1 MSLMNSFK
9 AGVLLSSIGLLSAC
23 SDNNAQAQ
31 QQQPQ
36 APTVSVAPVIYERL
50 TEWDEFTGRLES
62 PESVEL
68 RPRVSGYIE
77 SVAFEEGSIVEAGKP
92 LFFIDSR
99 PFEAEIKRLD
109 ADLTG
114 AKSQLKL
121 AKISYERADTLT
133 SRNTLSKEIFDNR
146 FAELEQAKA
155 RVQSVVAALDLAKL
169 NLSYTRVEA
178 PITGRVSRAKIT
190 SGNYVSAGQSV
201 LTSIVSIDRVY
212 AYFDADEQTY
222 LKYVQLAKEGA
233 RPSSRDVKNP
243 VYMALANESNY
254 PHEGYIDFVD
264 NQVNPSTGTIRGRAV
279 FQNNEGA
286 FIPGLFA
293 RIKLVGSATYE
304 GILIDDKA
312 IGTDLNSK
320 FVLVL
325 DENNTVQYRPITLG
339 EKLNGMRI
347 VKSGLN
353 AEDKI
358 VVKGLQRVRPGTPVS
373 PEFVPMV
380 EQKTLDELHALQE
393 RIDDSLSRVRFEQHA
408 YNASDSV
415 NTW

>member
-1 MSLMNSFK
+1 M
-9 AGVLLSSIGLLSAC
+9 
-23 SDNNAQAQ
+23 
-31 QQQPQ
+31 
-36 APTVSVAPVIYERL
+36 
-50 TEWDEFTGRLES
+50 
-62 PESVEL
+62 
-68 RPRVSGYIE
+68 
-77 SVAFEEGSIVEAGKP
+77 
-92 LFFIDSR
+92 
-99 PFEAEIKRLD
+99 
-109 ADLTG
+109 
-114 AKSQLKL
+114 
-121 AKISYERADTLT
+121 
-133 SRNTLSKEIFDNR
+133 
-146 FAELEQAKA
+146 
-155 RVQSVVAALDLAKL
+155 
-169 NLSYTRVEA
+169 
-178 PITGRVSRAKIT
+178 
-190 SGNYVSAGQSV
+190 SAGQSV

-393 RIDDSLSRVRFEQHA
+393 RIDGSLSRVRFEQHA

-415 NTW
+415 NAW